1 MNFNLILTFLNYQ
14 LTSFTEHDLHSPFVF
29 DFYMELIKNKH
40 PFNDFET
47 LSAARKD
54 LLLNETVLTINDF
67 GAGSKTFSH
76 NKRKIKDIT
85 KNGIAPK
92 KQAEFL
98 YRLINKFKPKTIVEL
113 GTSIGLTSM
122 YLSLP
127 FKKSTVYTIDGCAE
141 TSAFSKH
148 LFEKNAIKNIKQYH
162 GHFNDEFPKII
173 SKIDHLD
180 FLYVDGNHSY
190 EATKTYFELALT
202 KKNESSIFVFDDINW
217 SPDMQKIWKEICLN
231 AEVKLSFDFFYFGIV
246 FFRKEQLTKEHFTL
260 KF

>member
-1 MNFNLILTFLNYQ
+1 MNFNLILTYLNYQ
-14 LTSFTEHDLHSPFVF
+14 LTSLTEHDLHSPFVF

-47 LSAARKD
+47 LSASRKD

-122 YLSLP
+122 YLFFAIQKKHSLHYRRLCRNIRIFKTP
-127 FKKSTVYTIDGCAE
+127 F
-141 TSAFSKH
+141 
-148 LFEKNAIKNIKQYH
+148 
-162 GHFNDEFPKII
+162 
-173 SKIDHLD
+173 
-180 FLYVDGNHSY
+180 
-190 EATKTYFELALT
+190 
-202 KKNESSIFVFDDINW
+202 
-217 SPDMQKIWKEICLN
+217 
-231 AEVKLSFDFFYFGIV
+231 
-246 FFRKEQLTKEHFTL
+246 
-260 KF
+260 